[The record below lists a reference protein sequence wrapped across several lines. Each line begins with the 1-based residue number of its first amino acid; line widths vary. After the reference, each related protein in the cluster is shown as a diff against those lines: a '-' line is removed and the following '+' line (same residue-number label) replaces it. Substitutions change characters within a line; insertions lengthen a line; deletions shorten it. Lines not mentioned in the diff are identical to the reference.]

1 MKFYQSNLC
10 ISNTVRVYGAHYFQE
25 PCVSDLITFKGLI
38 PGGEGVEKSC
48 FVLYQKNM
56 VNSWNYLKWKLFME
70 NVGFT
75 NRRSFWLSQAFGQ
88 AHTNHKKVAADGE
101 SREETLIQE
110 SATKEEY
117 YMKKVMELQTELKQL
132 RNVLANTQSENERLN
147 SVAQELKEVSKSEQC
162 TSQQV
167 LWLCFLVLCNHIE
180 KYY

>member
-1 MKFYQSNLC
+1 M
-10 ISNTVRVYGAHYFQE
+10 
-25 PCVSDLITFKGLI
+25 
-38 PGGEGVEKSC
+38 
-48 FVLYQKNM
+48 
-56 VNSWNYLKWKLFME
+56 
-70 NVGFT
+70 
-75 NRRSFWLSQAFGQ
+75 
-88 AHTNHKKVAADGE
+88 
-101 SREETLIQE
+101 IQE